1 MIEYRCP
8 NDGKLFFKADGPIG
22 VRVETKCRSCH
33 ETVIPI
39 AKSGAVFLRTCQCSE
54 CKRTMTVT
62 TPVDE
67 PGHCMVCGTNTLVI
81 IDEVRPPAEAPV
93 ETAVKHW

>member
-8 NDGKLFFKADGPIG
+8 NDGNLFFKADAPVG
-22 VRVETKCRSCH
+22 VGIETRCRKCK
-33 ETVIPI
+33 ETVAPV
-39 AKSGAVFLRTCQCSE
+39 AHSGAVFLRTCRCTT

-67 PGHCMVCGTNTLVI
+67 PGHCMVCGTETLAI
-81 IDEVRPPAEAPV
+81 IEEVRPTTARQEANV
-93 ETAVKHW
+93 RR